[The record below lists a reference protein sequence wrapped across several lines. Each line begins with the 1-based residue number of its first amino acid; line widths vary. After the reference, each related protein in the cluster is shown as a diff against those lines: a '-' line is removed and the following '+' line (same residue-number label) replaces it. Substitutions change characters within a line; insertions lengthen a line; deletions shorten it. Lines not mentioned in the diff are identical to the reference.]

1 MFEETKSCQ
10 EMLTSLISRHCKQS
24 GVMKTEIPS
33 LFLIRSDKADERA
46 YRVFSPSFCFVTQ
59 GLKEILLADERLE
72 YGPSNYL
79 ITSMNLPVIG
89 QVIKASPDVPY
100 LSLKLELTQNE
111 ILEVMTEARLTPR
124 PSDNGSRA
132 MVVGQIESAILEA
145 ALRLVQL
152 LDSPQDIPYLA
163 PILKKEII
171 YRLLQ
176 GQYGSTLAQIAI
188 EGSNTYR
195 IREAIDQIIQQYDQP
210 LKIEELADVASMSVS
225 SFHRHFK
232 EITAMSPLQFQK
244 QLRLQEAR
252 SLLLRESA
260 DATEVAYRVGYESAS
275 QFSREY
281 SRMFGFP
288 PKTDIKRLKETYEQR
303 TENTD
308 QVMVGVA
315 NLN

>member
-132 MVVGQIESAILEA
+132 MVVGQIELSILDA
-145 ALRLVQL
+145 VLRLVQL

-176 GQYGSTLAQIAI
+176 GQYGAMIAQIAI
-188 EGSNTYR
+188 EGSNSYR
-195 IREAIDQIIQQYDQP
+195 IRGAIDQIIQHYDQP
-210 LKIEELADVASMSVS
+210 LRVEELADAANMSIS
-225 SFHRHFK
+225 SFHRNFK

-252 SLLLRESA
+252 SLLLMESA

-288 PKTDIKRLKETYEQR
+288 PKTDIKRLKETYEQV
-303 TENTD
+303 EGHTD
-308 QVMVGVA
+308 QSLAGHPI
-315 NLN
+315 

>member
-1 MFEETKSCQ
+1 MLEEIRIRQ
-10 EMLTSLISRHCKQS
+10 DNLTRLISRHCKQA
-24 GVMKTEIPS
+24 GVLRTMIPS
-33 LFLIRSDKADERA
+33 LFLIRSDKVDEPA
-46 YRVFSPSFCFVTQ
+46 YRVFNPSFCFVAQ
-59 GLKEILLADERLE
+59 GLKEIFLAEERYE

-100 LSLKLELTQNE
+100 LSLKLDFSQNE
-111 ILEVMTEARLTPR
+111 ILEVLKDAKTHANTKE
-124 PSDNGSRA
+124 NGSRA
-132 MVVGQIESAILEA
+132 MFVGQIELSILDA
-145 ALRLVQL
+145 VLRLVQL
-152 LDSPQDIPYLA
+152 LDSPQDIPFLA
-163 PILKKEII
+163 PIHKKEII

-176 GQYGSTLAQIAI
+176 GQYGATLAQIAM

-195 IREAIDQIIQQYDQP
+195 IRGAIDQIIQHYDQP
-210 LKIEELADVASMSVS
+210 LRIEELADVASMSIS
-225 SFHRHFK
+225 SLHRHFK

-252 SLLLRESA
+252 SLLLMESA

-288 PKTDIKRLKETYEQR
+288 PKADIKRLKETYEMCPPI
-303 TENTD
+303 T
-308 QVMVGVA
+308 
-315 NLN
+315 

>member
-1 MFEETKSCQ
+1 MQT
-10 EMLTSLISRHCKQS
+10 T
-24 GVMKTEIPS
+24 IPS
-33 LFLIRSDKADERA
+33 LFLIRSNKVDEPA
-46 YRVFSPSFCFVTQ
+46 YRVFNPSFCFVTQ
-59 GLKEILLADERLE
+59 GLKEIFLAEDRLE

-89 QVIKASPDVPY
+89 QVIKASPEVPY
-100 LSLKLELTQNE
+100 LSLKLDLSQNE
-111 ILEVMTEARLTPR
+111 ILEVLKDANLYYKAK
-124 PSDNGSRA
+124 DNASRA
-132 MVVGQIESAILEA
+132 MLVGQIELSILDA
-145 ALRLVQL
+145 VLRLVQL

-163 PILKKEII
+163 PIHKKEII

-176 GQYGSTLAQIAI
+176 GQYGATLAQIAM

-195 IREAIDQIIQQYDQP
+195 IRGAIDQIIKHYDQP
-210 LKIEELADVASMSVS
+210 LRIEELADVASMSIS

-232 EITAMSPLQFQK
+232 EITAMSPIQFQK

-252 SLLLRESA
+252 SLLLMESA

-288 PKTDIKRLKETYEQR
+288 PKTDIKRLKETYEQV
-303 TENTD
+303 EGNTD
-308 QVMVGVA
+308 QNLIVTS